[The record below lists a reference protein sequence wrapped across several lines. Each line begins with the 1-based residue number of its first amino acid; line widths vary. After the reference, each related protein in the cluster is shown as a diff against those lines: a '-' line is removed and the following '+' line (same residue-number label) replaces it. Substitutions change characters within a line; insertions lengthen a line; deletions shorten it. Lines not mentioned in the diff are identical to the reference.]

1 MEINPGREA
10 SMISVTAAEI
20 FCCLIS
26 YQQDEGNITQSLKPD
41 MRIYTHQLL
50 FEQN

>member
-26 YQQDEGNITQSLKPD
+26 HQQDEGNITREPEA
-41 MRIYTHQLL
+41 RHANIYSSAAL
-50 FEQN
+50 